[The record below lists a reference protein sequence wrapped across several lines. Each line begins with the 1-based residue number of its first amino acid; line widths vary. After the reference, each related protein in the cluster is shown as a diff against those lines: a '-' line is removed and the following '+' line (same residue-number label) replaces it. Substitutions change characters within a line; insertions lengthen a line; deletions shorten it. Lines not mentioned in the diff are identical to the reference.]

1 MIWQNCVNSVD
12 SLSMPVFSSFISEPL
27 LVACMILVDP
37 RLWNCCI
44 ILHGPSISQQYTN
57 TIWQKFVYFI
67 LLYEYYLLSIVYIHI
82 QQIKYTIAC
91 MTNKR
96 NWCFHYAHRG
106 VIPIRIPVELGYVE
120 PFRTEQIPLGISII
134 CIQLSNRA
142 QGYF

>member
-1 MIWQNCVNSVD
+1 
-12 SLSMPVFSSFISEPL
+12 MPVFSSSVSEPL
-27 LVACMILVDP
+27 LAACMILVDP

-96 NWCFHYAHRG
+96 NWCFHYALRG
-106 VIPIRIPVELGYVE
+106 GNSNLNSSWVRLSWAVQN
-120 PFRTEQIPLGISII
+120 RTNPAGDFHNMHTIVKQSPGVFLISASWKA
-134 CIQLSNRA
+134 CKL
-142 QGYF
+142 